1 MSAGLCGLRLLPR
14 MPVMERIGA
23 SSYVIYLYHPLFVA
37 AVFAGLGVLPAL
49 PTTLLFAVAAAAG
62 LAGPIV
68 MELVAARSSARQAPA
83 RGPGRQSP
91 PPAPTDGEGRAATL
105 RVA

>member
-1 MSAGLCGLRLLPR
+1 
-14 MPVMERIGA
+14 MERIGA

-49 PTTLLFAVAAAAG
+49 PTILLFAAAAAAG
-62 LAGPIV
+62 LAGPMV
-68 MELVAARSSARQAPA
+68 MELVAARVPLGGLLLEGR
-83 RGPGRQSP
+83 GRQSP
-91 PPAPTDGEGRAATL
+91 PPAPADGEEREATL